1 MGADWLGLSLCAYL
15 LGISD
20 YDPLPHIPPAAHAA
34 HAEPAQCPGYADLAG
49 RAPGGGASPRRG
61 AAGACGAVRV
71 VPLRAGS
78 GRRRRLPERCAPD
91 ADESLYDAVAGALGE
106 TYGQRLLRGCRT
118 HPLSPATARAYV
130 RRYEEERNT
139 ALREVVG
146 ARVAAALAKG
156 YRMAEYDRRTVLVD
170 LGETPD
176 LPLLPLPARPD
187 RGRTRFCILISQ
199 ATVCTAAICA
209 YPCAKMLPLSALRLL
224 ERDTGIACASIS
236 FSDAKVYDYVRESG
250 AGQEDAC
257 RTVPLL
263 SSRAQLEAAAALAEN
278 SFAQFVRIFEMEGGD
293 SPLAQAR
300 ALERAVASYRLLWFR
315 LHEPGAFFSAYFSAY
330 GEDLD
335 FDLLQNPGALERLL
349 RNRSV
354 AEDGP
359 CLSPTRLTAWR
370 WKCIGRGFPSCRRT
384 LSPRIPSCFCKKRAA
399 FCCRCGLLRR
409 LAERKST
416 QLPARVG
423 RERTAPKLWPAAP
436 GCPGPRLKRCGR
448 RGFLPIRRMTASSPC
463 FESLS

>member
-1 MGADWLGLSLCAYL
+1 MSTW
-15 LGISD
+15 
-20 YDPLPHIPPAAHAA
+20 
-34 HAEPAQCPGYADLAG
+34 G
-49 RAPGGGASPRRG
+49 RP
-61 AAGACGAVRV
+61 
-71 VPLRAGS
+71 
-78 GRRRRLPERCAPD
+78 
-91 ADESLYDAVAGALGE
+91 
-106 TYGQRLLRGCRT
+106 
-118 HPLSPATARAYV
+118 
-130 RRYEEERNT
+130 
-139 ALREVVG
+139 
-146 ARVAAALAKG
+146 
-156 YRMAEYDRRTVLVD
+156 
-170 LGETPD
+170 PD
-176 LPLLPLPARPD
+176 LPLLPCQRVQTGQDALLYSHITSDGLYGGYMRVSLCED
-187 RGRTRFCILISQ
+187 
-199 ATVCTAAICA
+199 AA
-209 YPCAKMLPLSALRLL
+209 LFALRLL

-250 AGQEDAC
+250 AAQEDAC

-354 AEDGP
+354 AEDGS
-359 CLSPTRLTAWR
+359 LSIADAPYRVALEMYR
-370 WKCIGRGFPSCRRT
+370 QG
-384 LSPRIPSCFCKKRAA
+384 LSILPADLIASHPSCFCKKRAA

-423 RERTAPKLWPAAP
+423 RERTAPKPWPAAP